1 MIRKKFDFYF
11 LVMRGISGRI
21 KPKLR
26 SLSFELYLLGKDGTL
41 LV

>member
-1 MIRKKFDFYF
+1 MIRKKFGSYF

-21 KPKLR
+21 KPK

-41 LV
+41 LG